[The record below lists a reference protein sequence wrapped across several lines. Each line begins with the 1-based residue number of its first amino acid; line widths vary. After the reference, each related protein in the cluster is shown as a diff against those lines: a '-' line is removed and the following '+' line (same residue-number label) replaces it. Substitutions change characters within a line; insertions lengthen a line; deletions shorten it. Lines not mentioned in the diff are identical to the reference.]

1 MAIIKWT
8 LGYISVTL
16 FCLNDEIRLFIL
28 YNTHITPYIKSSKDF
43 ANFLKNFRLH
53 KCNPGTFRRQHF
65 SQIMK
70 RLRGYTCVTSLC
82 KSAMLKKQKQRSKIA
97 SFKFYKETMRNCNW
111 KYFKVILVYHKFM
124 KRKIRVN
131 QIDYK

>member
-1 MAIIKWT
+1 MAIIKWA

-70 RLRGYTCVTSLC
+70 
-82 KSAMLKKQKQRSKIA
+82 KIA
-97 SFKFYKETMRNCNW
+97 RLHLCNLAVQKCNVKKAKTKIENC
-111 KYFKVILVYHKFM
+111 FIQILQGDNEKLQL
-124 KRKIRVN
+124 KIF
-131 QIDYK
+131 